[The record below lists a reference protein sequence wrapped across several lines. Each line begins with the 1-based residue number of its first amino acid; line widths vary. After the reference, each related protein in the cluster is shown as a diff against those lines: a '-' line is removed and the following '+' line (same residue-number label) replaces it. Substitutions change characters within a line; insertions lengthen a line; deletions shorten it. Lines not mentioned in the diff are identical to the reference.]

1 MAFERRREDAFEDT
15 GTKSE
20 ASSRLVSVRGVQ
32 NRNLATR
39 SNAAGDARKT
49 RRLRDAK
56 TRSLPRRLARVLRR
70 DASDAAAAPAVPR
83 DDVRDTRHC
92 ARVGRQH
99 VYKGRKQARSRLGGD
114 GKYVRDGVRRSGA
127 RRATRATRRRSGCC
141 QPGGRARF
149 SALLRWRRARWRAND
164 ADAEQTRRRLGK
176 VWSDAVARTT
186 AVAFGF
192 PGFSGSGVSG
202 AELERTLERTASGKT
217 FPGKPPLRDDRFEKQ
232 TTERASASTT
242 PGGSPA
248 RVERA
253 ATPRAPPARRPG
265 PGGGGGAIRFFSR
278 RGNQAESSA
287 SSPTTRPESVFFP
300 RPVPVARSDGF
311 RSARSSMPQLSER
324 LARALGGGV
333 AGEGA
338 DSAAGPRRD
347 ATGRGRAVPRGDRRG
362 GGAPRSARAR
372 RRRARGE
379 RRNVVVGVVVALAG
393 EAERRARGRRRGR
406 VAGPTAEFERDAG
419 DARALRYKVRE
430 GRARAYELLRRVYY
444 HSRRG
449 VRVSVSAVFDTS
461 QNFILHVWQKS
472 VTFKTCAATEKAS
485 ADDACVRPLG
495 GAPSPQ
501 RRRSISIRD
510 RTRAH
515 HTLASRRAIARVSR

>member
-1 MAFERRREDAFEDT
+1 METKKTLTFET
-15 GTKSE
+15 
-20 ASSRLVSVRGVQ
+20 ASR
-32 NRNLATR
+32 
-39 SNAAGDARKT
+39 
-49 RRLRDAK
+49 
-56 TRSLPRRLARVLRR
+56 
-70 DASDAAAAPAVPR
+70 
-83 DDVRDTRHC
+83 
-92 ARVGRQH
+92 
-99 VYKGRKQARSRLGGD
+99 
-114 GKYVRDGVRRSGA
+114 RRSGA
-127 RRATRATRRRSGCC
+127 RRATRARRGD
-141 QPGGRARF
+141 GRA
-149 SALLRWRRARWRAND
+149 AGCRRARARLCAFALDARA
-164 ADAEQTRRRLGK
+164 GG
-176 VWSDAVARTT
+176 ARTT
-186 AVAFGF
+186 RTRNRRGGGWGRCGRTRWRGQPRWRSVFRDF
-192 PGFSGSGVSG
+192 PGPESREPSSS
-202 AELERTLERTASGKT
+202 ERSSERL
-217 FPGKPPLRDDRFEKQ
+217 PGKRFRENPLFAMTGLKNKRRNGPPHRR
-232 TTERASASTT
+232 RR
-242 PGGSPA
+242 GGHPRGGA
-248 RVERA
+248 RGHAEGA
-253 ATPRAPPARRPG
+253 AGAAPRAGRRRRRDPFFFATGKPSRELGVIADDAPG
-265 PGGGGGAIRFFSR
+265 VRF
-278 RGNQAESSA
+278 
-287 SSPTTRPESVFFP
+287 FFP
-300 RPVPVARSDGF
+300 RPVPVARLGRLSIG
-311 RSARSSMPQLSER
+311 AVVHAQLSER